1 VCVRVRLYLTLKVK
15 DANAPITQ
23 ASKRLFALETSRPR
37 DPTNPSFD
45 LQGIVSELA
54 LVGPLCAR
62 TSDHARGNQLADP
75 ALPGLLL
82 HTLRTLLPEIMM
94 QIYVRISNNAVAH
107 WLMSHSTKASPSAK
121 QPHPAHLQG
130 VRIPSL
136 VLKLLSQRDW
146 SKSPHVC
153 DVVVRSTL
161 SQSCR
166 QGLAHC
172 AANSGQSNRPAPF
185 AKHSPQGVQEH
196 GMVRLPDW
204 K

>member
-1 VCVRVRLYLTLKVK
+1 MLLSPCPRGSAGCSSSPWPFAASDTLAPKIMLQVYERNSSNACV
-15 DANAPITQ
+15 
-23 ASKRLFALETSRPR
+23 
-37 DPTNPSFD
+37 
-45 LQGIVSELA
+45 
-54 LVGPLCAR
+54 
-62 TSDHARGNQLADP
+62 
-75 ALPGLLL
+75 
-82 HTLRTLLPEIMM
+82 
-94 QIYVRISNNAVAH
+94 H
-107 WLMSHSTKASPSAK
+107 WLRSHSTKASPSAK

-146 SKSPHVC
+146 SKSLHVC
-153 DVVVRSTL
+153 SVVVRSTL

-172 AANSGQSNRPAPF
+172 AASSGQSNMPAPL
-185 AKHSPQGVQEH
+185 AKHSPQVVQEH

>member
-1 VCVRVRLYLTLKVK
+1 
-15 DANAPITQ
+15 
-23 ASKRLFALETSRPR
+23 
-37 DPTNPSFD
+37 
-45 LQGIVSELA
+45 VSELE
-54 LVGPLCAR
+54 LVGPLWAG
-62 TSDHARGNQLADP
+62 TSHHARWDQLAGL
-75 ALPGLLL
+75 ALLGHLL
-82 HTLRTLLPEIMM
+82 HTLRTVLSKVMM
-94 QIYVRISNNAVAH
+94 QIYVRISSNAVAH

-121 QPHPAHLQG
+121 QPHPVHLQG